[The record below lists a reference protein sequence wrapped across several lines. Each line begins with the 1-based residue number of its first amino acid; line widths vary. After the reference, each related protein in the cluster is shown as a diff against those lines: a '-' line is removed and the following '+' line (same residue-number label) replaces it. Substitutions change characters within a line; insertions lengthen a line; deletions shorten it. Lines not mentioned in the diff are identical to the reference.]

1 MSSGPETAYAPE
13 TGPGSPVHRAQHRIS
28 VFGSGSEGKKYQ
40 KTLHYAKEVAR
51 SLMLLSGFKL
61 ATGGINTGAMRV
73 VAKEAMRIV
82 RKEKRK
88 DLIPEAVAPKGLARW
103 GRTPGKTQVE
113 KKDERTKRLVDESEG
128 YVVLNG
134 SFGTDAELD
143 YALRDETRAVLHKP
157 IVILDESGQH
167 LRLIKRKVRKGT
179 VTEGMLEDVYV
190 AKSPEEAQFVLELY
204 YRKRYNLPID
214 DSLIEKLF
222 PLHVSHHLAALVD
235 TDGASSLKP
244 DINSSSKED
253 PVPGF

>member
-1 MSSGPETAYAPE
+1 MSSGPETAYERE
-13 TGPGSPVHRAQHRIS
+13 TNPGSPIHRAQHRIS
-28 VFGSGSEGKKYQ
+28 VFGSGSEGKKYRR
-40 KTLHYAKEVAR
+40 TLKYAKEVAR

-61 ATGGINTGAMRV
+61 ATGGINTGVMRV
-73 VAKEAMRIV
+73 VAHEAMRIV

-103 GRTPGKTQVE
+103 SRTPGKTQAE

-143 YALRDETRAVLHKP
+143 YALRDETRAALHKP
-157 IVILDESGQH
+157 IVILDESDQH
-167 LRLIKRKVRKGT
+167 LHLIKRKIRKGT
-179 VTEGMLEDVYV
+179 VTEEMLEDVYV

-204 YRKRYNLPID
+204 YRKRYGLPID
-214 DSLIEKLF
+214 NLLIEKLF
-222 PLHVSHHLAALVD
+222 PLHISHHLATLVD
-235 TDGASSLKP
+235 TDGVFPLRP
-244 DINSSSKED
+244 DIDSSSKED